1 MATRKTLVEANNQ
14 HLPDDRWLVMGAPSK
29 GIFMLKTWLSVTA
42 ALLLV
47 RMAESVERLANSLER
62 QGIRLAALIN
72 NAGIAMEGFDA
83 HVAEHTLAVNFFG
96 PLHVTERLLPL
107 MEEHGRIVM
116 VSSDLAELKDYPHAL
131 CQRFDPPPER
141 ERSGPGGRRC

>member
-47 RMAESVERLANSLER
+47 RMAET
-62 QGIRLAALIN
+62 
-72 NAGIAMEGFDA
+72 GFCDS
-83 HVAEHTLAVNFFG
+83 AEMARRFYS
-96 PLHVTERLLPL
+96 
-107 MEEHGRIVM
+107 I
-116 VSSDLAELKDYPHAL
+116 SSKSMICD
-131 CQRFDPPPER
+131 
-141 ERSGPGGRRC
+141 